1 MSTESKLNGKVA
13 LVTGGGSG
21 IGRASAERL
30 AADGAT
36 VVVAGR
42 NEEQLKEVAATHERI
57 DYIVAD
63 VSQPAQVKALV
74 EGVVAKHGR
83 LDILFNNA
91 GVAKFVPLEHVDAAH
106 YEEQFNINV
115 RGLIDVTQQA
125 LPHLKKNGGVILNN
139 ASVVGDD
146 PMANGSVY
154 SATKAAVIALGRS
167 WAKELAPAKVRVNTV
182 SPGPIETPIFSKIGM
197 SEKDLNEMAAG
208 IQASVPLGRFGKP
221 EEIASIVAFLAS
233 DDAAYIT
240 GAQYK
245 VDGGMA
251 A

>member
-1 MSTESKLNGKVA
+1 MSTELKLNGKVA

-30 AADGAT
+30 AADGAL

-42 NEEQLKEVAATHERI
+42 SEDQLKEVAAGHGNI

-63 VSQPAQVKALV
+63 VSDRAQVAALID
-74 EGVVAKHGR
+74 GVVKKHGR

-91 GVAKFVPLEHVDAAH
+91 GVAKFLPLEQLDGAH

-115 RGLIDVTQQA
+115 RGLIDVTQLA

-146 PMANGSVY
+146 PMPNGSVY

-167 WAKELAPAKVRVNTV
+167 WAKELAPAKIRVNTV
-182 SPGPIETPIFSKIGM
+182 SPGPIETPIFGKTGM
-197 SEKDLNEMAAG
+197 SEKDLNDMAAG

-221 EEIASIVAFLAS
+221 EEIAAVVSFLAS